1 VPFDLTALAGVAV
14 ATVGGLA
21 VGIEREWSGKAV
33 GPRARFAGVRTFT
46 LLGLVSGVAG
56 WIWSAGLQGPAV
68 VLLAGLCGLVVI
80 AYLAASRADIDGT
93 TEVAAFVV
101 LTAGVL
107 AGFGLDRVASGIIA
121 LTVLLLVEK
130 RQLHGLVS
138 KLDRIEIRAG
148 ARFAVMAA
156 VVLPLLPAGP
166 YGPWGGVRPR
176 MLWAL
181 VLFFSGLS
189 FAGYVARRAIGK
201 NRGYAVAGTIGGLVS
216 STSVTLALAR
226 VSRNK
231 GAAGLALAAG
241 TLGASVMLFP
251 RVLLAMAVLAPA
263 VARALW
269 PACILPMAIGSVLV
283 LRGAGAEAH
292 PDRFHG
298 ESNPL
303 QVAAAL
309 QMAILFQFVLFGV
322 WAALAYFGEQG
333 LFSSAAVLG
342 LADVDALTVSLAQ
355 ASKAGTAP
363 EIAARALMIGIL
375 ANTCVKFGIAM
386 TVGRGRFRPL
396 AMVGLALMGLALGA
410 GLIWK

>member
-1 VPFDLTALAGVAV
+1 MTFDLTALAAVAV

-33 GPRARFAGVRTFT
+33 GPRARFAGIRTFT
-46 LLGLVSGVAG
+46 LLGLVSGLTG
-56 WIWSAGLQGPAV
+56 WLWSAGLQGLAL
-68 VLLAGLCGLVVI
+68 VLLAGVCGLVVI
-80 AYLAASRADIDGT
+80 AYLAASRADVDGT

-107 AGFGLDRVASGIIA
+107 AGFGLEQVASGIIA

-148 ARFAVMAA
+148 ARFAVMAT
-156 VVLPLLPAGP
+156 VVLPLLPQGP

-201 NRGYAVAGTIGGLVS
+201 NRGYAIAGTLGGLVS

-231 GAAGLALAAG
+231 GSAGLALAAG

-251 RVLLAMAVLAPA
+251 RVLLAMAVLAAP
-263 VARALW
+263 VARLLW
-269 PACILPMAIGSVLV
+269 PGFILPMAVGSVLV
-283 LRGAGAEAH
+283 LRGLGEADH
-292 PDRFHG
+292 SDRFHG

-303 QVAAAL
+303 QVVAAL

-322 WAALAYFGEQG
+322 WIATAYFGEQG
-333 LFSSAAVLG
+333 LFTSAAVLG

-355 ASKAGTAP
+355 ASKAGTPADV
-363 EIAARALMIGIL
+363 AARALTIGIL
-375 ANTCVKFGIAM
+375 ANTCVKLAIAM
-386 TVGRGRFRPL
+386 AVGRGRFRPL
-396 AMVGLALMGLALGA
+396 AGIGLALMGLALGA
-410 GLIWK
+410 ALLW